1 MSIKNEMA
9 LIKTR
14 TEDVR
19 SFGWV
24 VGGAFLALWLVFIGP
39 VHFFSDQ
46 VKGGHY
52 PVLMWIGV
60 ALVVLGTV
68 APVLLRPLYML
79 WMMIAV
85 SLGFVMTRVILTI
98 FYYLVLTP
106 TGLVRRL
113 LGFDSL
119 NRKLDRTG
127 TSTYWIEKKYLITD
141 RSRFENFF

>member
-1 MSIKNEMA
+1 MSIKNELA

-24 VGGAFLALWLVFIGP
+24 VGGAFLALWLIFIGP
-39 VHFFSDQ
+39 VHFFSQ
-46 VKGGHY
+46 QAKGGHY
-52 PVLMWIGV
+52 PVLMWIGL
-60 ALVVLGTV
+60 ALVVLGTIL
-68 APVLLRPLYML
+68 PVLLRPLYLL

-106 TGLVRRL
+106 VGLFRRL
-113 LGFDSL
+113 LGHDSL
-119 NRKLDRTG
+119 HRKIDRDAG
-127 TSTYWIEKKYLITD
+127 TYWIEKKYPITD